1 MNATGFFDEGEKLLL
16 FALFGFFIFF
26 FGAVQF
32 FLIFFVVHF
41 AAAVAACKG
50 CSGDQ
55 HQC

>member
-1 MNATGFFDEGEKLLL
+1 MNATGFFDECEKLLL